1 MPVTYK
7 VNKDK
12 VASRIINE
20 EAVLLNLDNGFYY
33 SLNKTGSEIWQYL
46 QEGRSVEEILRILEK
61 KYATAAGLLKKDILV
76 LINDMLKEKLIVKK

>member
-1 MPVTYK
+1 MAGAYK
-7 VNKDK
+7 IDKDK

-46 QEGRSVEEILRILEK
+46 EEGKALEEILLILEK
-61 KYATAAGLLKKDILV
+61 KYDTAGNLKKDIV
-76 LINDMLKEKLIVKK
+76 ALINDLLKEKLITK